1 MAGVASGT
9 DPAGAAPATGGP
21 STTAR
26 FGAVLLGAGA
36 VSALLAA
43 ANLGLRWVDRGYD
56 NTCTNVLQTSQWW
69 SDDRCQP
76 IMTYR
81 LLGTIALLVGAIVC
95 IVALLRRRSHSIV
108 SMVFASVV
116 IVISVT
122 VVVLNELRWMG
133 DQGWI

>member
-9 DPAGAAPATGGP
+9 DPAGTAPATSGP
-21 STTAR
+21 GSTSGL
-26 FGAVLLGAGA
+26 GAVLLGAGA

-43 ANLGLRWVDRGYD
+43 ANLGLRWIDRGYD
-56 NTCTNVLQTSQWW
+56 NTCTNVVQPSEWW

-81 LLGTIALLVGAIVC
+81 LVGTIALLVCATVC
-95 IVALLRRRSHSIV
+95 LVALLRRWRSTAT
-108 SMVFASVV
+108 MVFAGVV
-116 IVISVT
+116 TVASVT

-133 DQGWI
+133 DQGWL